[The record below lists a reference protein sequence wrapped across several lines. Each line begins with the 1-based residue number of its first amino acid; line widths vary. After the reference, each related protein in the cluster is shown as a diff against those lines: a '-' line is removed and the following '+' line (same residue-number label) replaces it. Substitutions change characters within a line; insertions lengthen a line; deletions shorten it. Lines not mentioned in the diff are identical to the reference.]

1 MVFEKYGAWVAS
13 RALGGVFSIVNI
25 DVFEK
30 TKKKLR
36 TGATLGEGWMHDGRI
51 FARVI
56 SER

>member
-1 MVFEKYGAWVAS
+1 MFC
-13 RALGGVFSIVNI
+13 IVNI

-36 TGATLGEGWMHDGRI
+36 TGATLGEGWVRDGRI

-56 SER
+56 LERCVFA